1 LEVEKSSDKKLESLT
16 EAKVNLP
23 KLQLPLF
30 DGKLHEWQEF
40 WDVFQSTIHEQ
51 SLPDVTKF
59 VYLKSVLRGTA
70 LTVISGIPVT
80 KDNYKMAIDRLRERF
95 GKKEAIVEFL
105 YSKLQN
111 LPRSGT
117 GFGHIKSTLDSIEKL
132 LRQLEAQGEVIGT
145 QHC

>member
-1 LEVEKSSDKKLESLT
+1 MDKISDKKLESLT
-16 EAKVNLP
+16 EVKVSLL

-30 DGKLHEWQEF
+30 DGKLHEWQAF

-51 SLPDVTKF
+51 SLTDVTKF
-59 VYLKSVLRGTA
+59 VYLKSVLRGTV
-70 LTVISGIPVT
+70 LTVISGILA
-80 KDNYKMAIDRLRERF
+80 KDNYKMAIVRLRERF
-95 GKKEAIVEFL
+95 GKKETIVEFL

-111 LPRSGT
+111 LRRSGT